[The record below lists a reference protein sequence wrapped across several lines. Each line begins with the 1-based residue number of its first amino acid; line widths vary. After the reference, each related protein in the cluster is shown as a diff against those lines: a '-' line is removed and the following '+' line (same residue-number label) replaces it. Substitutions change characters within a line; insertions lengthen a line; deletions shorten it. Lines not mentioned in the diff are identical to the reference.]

1 MCRNPA
7 RLAGLT
13 RKGVIDV
20 GFDADLI
27 VMNPDA
33 AWVVQQEPLEGRALT
48 PYLGRDLYGIV
59 ERTYLRGTRIFD
71 RREGVT
77 APHGRVL
84 TRSP

>member
-7 RLAGLT
+7 RLARLA
-13 RKGVIDV
+13 RKGVVDV

-33 AWVVQQEPLEGRALT
+33 AWMVQHESLEGRAFT
-48 PYLGRDLYGIV
+48 PYLGRHLHGIV